1 MHRILDQNTTK
12 RRDHATLGE
21 VLGSYKSKIRDHA
34 SGAKVLGSNKSK
46 RRDHASGAAVF
57 EIIILKVAAGR
68 LGGRSNSPG
77 TSSWNFDSKTTRRRK
92 SLRLK
97 VMRLCYGL

>member
-1 MHRILDQNTTK
+1 MRLWV
-12 RRDHATLGE
+12 R
-21 VLGSYKSKIRDHA
+21 SYKSKIRDHA

-68 LGGRSNSPG
+68 LGGRTRPGLHLGILTRKQLGGESPCG
-77 TSSWNFDSKTTRRRK
+77 S
-92 SLRLK
+92 
-97 VMRLCYGL
+97 